1 MESAAPA
8 ASAAAPPA
16 RESSISF
23 CDEPWTA
30 EAARLLL
37 ELDEGAV
44 GFHGDQEWQW
54 RDSTYTRFASECR
67 ARRWPVN
74 SRAACVFMLHALRL
88 GAIGM
93 KLSSGSHSADGFAQ
107 WSLAEMHEM
116 GALMRRVAD
125 GPAVS
130 VSWALQ
136 LERFLERMRTKD
148 VSYRLSG
155 RTVDHFT
162 QRASGFLPAKLLPKA
177 RTSPTKLVTGEV
189 DPRPST
195 ESTRAEAA
203 KTPEATAKK
212 LKTDATP
219 SAEPLE
225 SAMHEEATR
234 GAGSSRAQQEAGDGV
249 VDTGLQVEEPEG
261 GEVEEEHAA
270 TRPAKNVRRPRETA
284 AKDRE
289 DHKTPTSDSPRRQQ
303 QLTATSSRR
312 AATSTRARTPHRQH
326 RQHRSRPADWPT
338 KPWGEFVVELLL
350 AEKTARNED
359 EADYVRFL
367 RNLYEL

>member
-1 MESAAPA
+1 MEIAAPA
-8 ASAAAPPA
+8 ASTATSPA

-44 GFHGDQEWQW
+44 GFHGDLEWQW
-54 RDSTYTRFASECR
+54 RDSTYTRFANECR

-74 SRAACVFMLHALRL
+74 SRAACVSMLHALRS
-88 GAIGM
+88 GDIRM
-93 KLSSGSHSADGFAQ
+93 KLSSGSRSADGFAQ

-136 LERFLERMRTKD
+136 LERFLVRMRVKD
-148 VSYRLSG
+148 VSYRLLG
-155 RTVDHFT
+155 RTIDHFT
-162 QRASGFLPAKLLPKA
+162 QRASGFLPAKLLPKE
-177 RTSPTKLVTGEV
+177 RTSPTKPVTGEG

-212 LKTDATP
+212 LKTDGTP
-219 SAEPLE
+219 STEPLA
-225 SAMHEEATR
+225 SSAIAMHEETTPE
-234 GAGSSRAQQEAGDGV
+234 AGSSSRAQQEAGDGV

-261 GEVEEEHAA
+261 GEVEEAA
-270 TRPAKNVRRPRETA
+270 CTVESARRQRETS

-289 DHKTPTSDSPRRQQ
+289 DHKTPTPDSTLEQQ
-303 QLTATSSRR
+303 QLTTTSSRR
-312 AATSTRARTPHRQH
+312 AATSTRARTP
-326 RQHRSRPADWPT
+326 RQHRSRPYDQPT

-359 EADYVRFL
+359 ELDYVRFL